1 MYKMLRIKIV
11 SIKLHV
17 PGLSKGEATS
27 MYLRSKNSYSESIDS
42 GTSPNKVWL
51 DTMVKGIYER
61 GKGKNFIRRRK
72 AFLLV
77 QII

>member
-42 GTSPNKVWL
+42 GTSPNKV
-51 DTMVKGIYER
+51 
-61 GKGKNFIRRRK
+61 
-72 AFLLV
+72 
-77 QII
+77 